1 MLNKVSYR
9 ESRWFLGP
17 LRNQPVITVIY
28 ARRFAQGKCV
38 LSALIP
44 AERLST
50 GMIARI
56 CAMHQRQQNP
66 PIIVNY
72 GEGTYVRLAYRL
84 PDIRPSDKERLLR
97 CAQTLARWARE
108 FFEMQVV
115 ISPVNGLI
123 EARWRL
129 EMF

>member
-1 MLNKVSYR
+1 
-9 ESRWFLGP
+9 
-17 LRNQPVITVIY
+17 
-28 ARRFAQGKCV
+28 
-38 LSALIP
+38 
-44 AERLST
+44 
-50 GMIARI
+50 MIARI